1 MEYRSPLAMLYHW
14 ERMTPGKVYLK
25 QPINGIWHE
34 WTWQQ
39 VAGEVRQL
47 ATSLQALE
55 IPPNSH
61 IAILSKNCAHWIICD
76 LAIMMAGHVSI
87 PLYPNLQ
94 AESVEQILERS
105 ESVVLFIGKLD
116 QWESVKTV
124 VSPEIKCIAF
134 PFCNHDGCE
143 PWSDFIAQHQP
154 IQQEVDRRG
163 VDSEQQHR
171 PIPPDADKS
180 GAEFS
185 RQQKSQ
191 PQYVDRDAADLC
203 SIIYT
208 SGTVGAPKGAMFN
221 FDAFAFAAQHA
232 IERLGFSNSDRFF
245 SYLPLSHVAERMLVE
260 MVSLYT
266 GGEVSFSE
274 SLQSFGQNL
283 ADARPTIFLGVHRIW
298 SKFQQGILTK
308 FPQKKLDILLRV
320 PVLAYFIKKKIRE
333 RLGLNE
339 TRMALTGAA
348 PTPPALIE
356 WFRRIG
362 IKIQEAY
369 AMTENCCY
377 SHVTL
382 KENIKI
388 GFVGQPLPLCEVRL
402 GESNEIQMRHRA
414 LMLGYYK
421 EPEKSMEVFTDDGFL
436 KTGDEGFIDEEGF
449 LKITGRIKDLFKT
462 AKGKYVAPSPIEMK
476 ISANDIVE
484 QVCVV
489 GSGLAQPMAIVTL
502 SETGRRK
509 SAEEISALL
518 KGTLQGTNESL
529 DAHEKM
535 KKIIIVKEPWLVE
548 NNLLTPS
555 LKIKRNEI
563 EKRYAARY
571 EEWYDLSGSVN
582 IQP

>member
-14 ERMTPGKVYLK
+14 EKEIPGKVYLK

-34 WTWQQ
+34 WTWQD

-47 ATSLQALE
+47 AASLQALE
-55 IPPNSH
+55 MPPNSH

-94 AESVEQILERS
+94 QESVQQILERS

-116 QWESVKTV
+116 QWDAVKDG
-124 VSPEIKCIAF
+124 VSQNIKRIAF
-134 PFCNHDGCE
+134 PFCNHENCE
-143 PWSDFIAQHQP
+143 TWSDFIGQAQPMQRD
-154 IQQEVDRRG
+154 IDRK
-163 VDSEQQHR
+163 
-171 PIPPDADKS
+171 PT
-180 GAEFS
+180 
-185 RQQKSQ
+185 
-191 PQYVDRDAADLC
+191 DLC

-208 SGTVGAPKGAMFN
+208 SGTVGTPKGAMFS
-221 FDAFAFAAQHA
+221 FEAFAFAAQHA

-283 ADARPTIFLGVHRIW
+283 AAARPTIFLGVHRIW
-298 SKFQQGILTK
+298 SKFQQGILAK
-308 FPQKKLDILLRV
+308 FPQKKLEILLKV

-333 RLGLNE
+333 GLGLDK

-362 IKIQEAY
+362 INIQEAY

-388 GFVGQPLPLCEVRL
+388 GFVGQPLPHCEVRL
-402 GESNEIQMRHRA
+402 GEGNEIQMKHKA
-414 LMLGYYK
+414 LMRGYYK
-421 EPEKSMEVFTDDGFL
+421 DPEKSIEVFTDDGFL

-476 ISANDIVE
+476 ISANAIVE

-489 GSGLAQPMAIVTL
+489 GSGLVQPMAIITL
-502 SETGRRK
+502 SETGRKK
-509 SAEEISALL
+509 SVEEISALL
-518 KGTLQGTNESL
+518 KDTLQGTNESL

-535 KKIIIVKEPWLVE
+535 KKIIIVKELWLVE

-555 LKIKRNEI
+555 LKIKRNEN
-563 EKRYAARY
+563 EKRYAPYY
-571 EEWYDLSGSVN
+571 EEWYGLNGAVN
-582 IQP
+582 IVF